1 MESPEDVDQGLIPT
15 MSICGNYMISCAGY
29 EVALFSADTS
39 ISWCSN
45 GVTGSLAYHA
55 YEAGY
60 DVWLGNCRAS
70 PPRRHQDSLLPSH
83 HYWNYCLN
91 ELGQKDV
98 GAQLEHIHRVRTFA
112 NMLPHH
118 KNCSV

>member
-1 MESPEDVDQGLIPT
+1 MVDSQLTKIAIVLT
-15 MSICGNYMISCAGY
+15 
-29 EVALFSADTS
+29 DTS

-70 PPRRHQDSLLPSH
+70 PPRRHQDPSLPSH
-83 HYWNYCLN
+83 EYWNYSLN

-98 GAQLEHIHRVRTFA
+98 GAQLEHIHKVHTGSGI
-112 NMLPHH
+112 L
-118 KNCSV
+118 SVLLVEIIIVLF